1 MASLLSEKLLQV
13 SPQSDYW
20 KINKLQ
26 ILKRKRELSE
36 LEMQELE
43 NMERD
48 TKDTKVV
55 CAVNILLENKRK
67 AKQVLG
73 EMEENE
79 RDEFVRYPI
88 YGLM

>member
-1 MASLLSEKLLQV
+1 MAPLVRTGGSRHTGLAAPPHRNIHSIIWRQV
-13 SPQSDYW
+13 
-20 KINKLQ
+20 I
-26 ILKRKRELSE
+26 RT
-36 LEMQELE
+36 QELE
-43 NMERD
+43 NMERN
-48 TKDTKVV
+48 TKDTQVV

-67 AKQVLG
+67 AKQMLG

>member
-1 MASLLSEKLLQV
+1 MRQV
-13 SPQSDYW
+13 
-20 KINKLQ
+20 I
-26 ILKRKRELSE
+26 RT
-36 LEMQELE
+36 QELE
-43 NMERD
+43 NMERN
-48 TKDTKVV
+48 TKDPQVV

-67 AKQVLG
+67 AKQMLG